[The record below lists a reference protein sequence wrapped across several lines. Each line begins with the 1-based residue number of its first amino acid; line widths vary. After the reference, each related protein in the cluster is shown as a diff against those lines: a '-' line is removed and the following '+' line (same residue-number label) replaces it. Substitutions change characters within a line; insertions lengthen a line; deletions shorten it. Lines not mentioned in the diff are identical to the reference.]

1 MSTVS
6 LLDQKS
12 LEEKTMKKLLLV
24 LAVAVAFATI
34 LAACGGG
41 DDEGDSSSDTTEAP
55 SDDDEDEAEA
65 SGDADAG
72 EEVFTATC
80 AACHGADAEGIEGV
94 GKPLADSEYVADTSS
109 ADLVIVVT
117 DGRSVDDPLNTT
129 GIIMPPKGGNPALT
143 DEDIHDVVAYI
154 KSLN

>member
-1 MSTVS
+1 
-6 LLDQKS
+6 LDQKS

-24 LAVAVAFATI
+24 LALAVAFATI

-41 DDEGDSSSDTTEAP
+41 DDEGDSSSDATEAP
-55 SDDDEDEAEA
+55 SDDSDDEDDAEA
-65 SGDADAG
+65 AGDADAG
-72 EEVFTATC
+72 EDVFTATC
-80 AACHGADAEGIEGV
+80 AGCHGADAEGIDGV
-94 GKPLADSEYVADTSS
+94 GKPLADSDYVADTSS

-117 DGRSVDDPLNTT
+117 GGRTVDDPLNTT

-143 DEDIHDVVAYI
+143 DEDIADVVAYI